1 MEIERKFLV
10 LKEKLPPLGEG
21 EKILQAYLGLDPVV
35 RVRVTG
41 QKGILT
47 VKGKGLLSRQ
57 EIETG
62 IEREKA
68 LALLKLRVAGSRV
81 IEKTRHIITHGGKK
95 WELDLFEGEL
105 AGLVVAEIEL
115 EAEDEEFTL
124 PPWAGSEV
132 TFDPRYQNANMAG
145 MK

>member
-1 MEIERKFLV
+1 LEIERKFLV
-10 LKEKLPPLGEG
+10 VKEKLPPLGKG

-35 RVRVTG
+35 RVRVAG
-41 QKGILT
+41 QRGILT

-62 IEREKA
+62 IELEKA
-68 LALLKLRVAGSRV
+68 LALLELRVAGTRV
-81 IEKTRHIITHGGKK
+81 IEKTRYLIQHGGRD

-105 AGLVVAEIEL
+105 AGLIVAEIEL
-115 EAEDEEFTL
+115 EAEDEKFPL

-132 TFDPRYQNANMAG
+132 TFDPRYQNANLAG